1 MKLFQK
7 IYNSWWQ
14 LKQEIRIWVLNPNFR
29 FCNRTRNARRISP
42 PPPEIDREMRPRG
55 CPIQDFMDFLYYRST
70 GKCEKGFVKLFS
82 WTVFFFLAC
91 YACACETNDLQNS
104 SNSFLVS
111 SHPFSPLKKKKEER
125 KKKKRKEWKELC
137 YERKT
142 CRLVAEELRIN
153 VGVNEKRSKKLSSAD
168 GGTPK
173 AREILEPKVKIH
185 LHTNCVA

>member
-1 MKLFQK
+1 MQ
-7 IYNSWWQ
+7 NGSH
-14 LKQEIRIWVLNPNFR
+14 LNPPR
-29 FCNRTRNARRISP
+29 SIEKSV
-42 PPPEIDREMRPRG
+42 PEVA
-55 CPIQDFMDFLYYRST
+55 PIQDFMDFLYYRST
-70 GKCEKGFVKLFS
+70 RKCEKGFVKLFS